1 MLQPPICGI
10 DDSSH
15 QPQRRAAAASPGHR
29 SAKCSAW
36 PPDSARTRGRC
47 DGAGPKPRTPGPRP
61 DRNWPKWLVKPWFRH
76 VETMVE
82 TMVNHRFTSQSGDL
96 SIKMN
101 GIEGM
106 WRFQYG
112 DFWVSLFKIP
122 KSPLVSVLNW
132 FNFGWFGGR
141 PILGNLHLSI
151 INMNLTH
158 QQVVKVK
165 GLLCILEE
173 SIRIWTVEIFHVESQ
188 YHPPGP
194 LFRPWPTLPRFEK
207 GQFLSRDGFHVT
219 LACKFHRNDNVKSTG
234 WWLSPTPLE
243 NMISSVG
250 IILPNIWK
258 NKSHVP
264 NHQPVNVSSLWL
276 FLRSDTEQQLEWL
289 DII

>member
-1 MLQPPICGI
+1 VLQPPICGI

-141 PILGNLHLSI
+141 PILGNLHMAVKNIHDRSAESWMYPTRPPPTRPVRQGWL
-151 INMNLTH
+151 H
-158 QQVVKVK
+158 QALGSAVVSW
-165 GLLCILEE
+165 ISMDISME
-173 SIRIWTVEIFHVESQ
+173 
-188 YHPPGP
+188 Y
-194 LFRPWPTLPRFEK
+194 
-207 GQFLSRDGFHVT
+207 
-219 LACKFHRNDNVKSTG
+219 DN
-234 WWLSPTPLE
+234 
-243 NMISSVG
+243 N
-250 IILPNIWK
+250 
-258 NKSHVP
+258 
-264 NHQPVNVSSLWL
+264 
-276 FLRSDTEQQLEWL
+276 
-289 DII
+289 